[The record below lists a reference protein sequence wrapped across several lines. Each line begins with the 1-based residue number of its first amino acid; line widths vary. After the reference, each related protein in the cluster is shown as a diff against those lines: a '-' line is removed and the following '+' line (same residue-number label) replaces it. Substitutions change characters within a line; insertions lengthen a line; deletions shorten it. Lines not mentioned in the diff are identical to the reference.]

1 MPTRYRNAI
10 AYFLGLGSIAFAILL
25 YFLNPD
31 ISASPI
37 DWLLFTFLLMM
48 TTVFGIPLGFGEVSL
63 VPMVALASMF
73 VTGVVP
79 TALAGIFA
87 DLLYGLIRGLL
98 PGKFK
103 WVPEKGGYSLSATTA
118 ANLTMHVF
126 SLLAAGVVFFGFSG
140 NIPLKSFNDLL
151 IIFGTGATYII
162 VNYLLAGFFLLMRSK
177 AYFGSFLKSLPR
189 MLFYEASP
197 IAFAP
202 LLALILIQLGKLPFI
217 MVALSLIFISNLL
230 RNQAEDHQNL
240 ERRIQELSG
249 LQAVSQSLTA
259 SLDIQHISEIIYR
272 EVSKMMQASNFYIAL
287 WNPETD
293 EVSFPIVYENN
304 QKILGQSRTSK
315 RGLTEYIIK
324 TKKPLLI
331 EENVKEAVESLG
343 FEHYG
348 KEAQSW
354 LGVPIIAGA
363 QAIGMI
369 AVQSYRKPDQLKKS
383 FDHNHLKILSAIA
396 SQASVAFQNAWLYTQ
411 TDKAL
416 AQRVQELNS
425 ILNTTHDGIM
435 LLDIELRVVEINQ
448 ALCNMLDIAPGILL
462 QKTIRASSEEST
474 LPLSKEPVL
483 IKSLLDQSFN
493 SHKTVV
499 TLRGRV
505 EIQAERTISPVQD
518 ASGSI
523 LGWLFVYRDLT
534 EQLRVENLQEDLT
547 RMLVHDLR
555 SPIVTIQGGLDMI
568 EVMINDNDPEALL
581 ELVEISRTGSTRMLE
596 MINQLM
602 NVTQLESGE
611 LTIQLE
617 SVDLQAIC
625 IEESRRFL
633 PVVEHAG
640 VTITMSFPE
649 NFPQIKGDT
658 DLLRRVI
665 HNITDNAIKFSPEG
679 GRIEIWGRHNPKY
692 PGQVLV
698 GVKDQGPGIRE
709 AELPMLFEKYF
720 TSQKDRSRRKGT
732 GLGLYFC
739 KLAVEAHR
747 GNIWVENNP
756 GKGSN
761 FIVGLPIIQF
771 P

>member
-1 MPTRYRNAI
+1 MRTRFRNTIAI
-10 AYFLGLGSIAFAILL
+10 FLGLASIGYVILL
-25 YFLNPD
+25 YFLNTD

-37 DWLLFTFLLMM
+37 DWLLFTFLLTM
-48 TTVFGIPLGFGEVSL
+48 TTIFGIPLGFGEVSL
-63 VPMVALASMF
+63 VPMVALSSMF
-73 VTGVVP
+73 VIGVIP
-79 TALAGIFA
+79 TALAEIFA

-103 WVPEKGGYSLSATTA
+103 WAPEKGGYSLSATTS

-126 SLLAAGVVFFGFSG
+126 SLLAAGVAYYGLGG
-140 NIPLKSFNDLL
+140 NIPLKSFNDVL
-151 IIFGTGATYII
+151 IIFATGATYIS

-177 AYFGSFLKSLPR
+177 AYIRSLMRSLPK
-189 MLFYEASP
+189 MLFYEGFP

-202 LLALILIQLGKLPFI
+202 LMALILIKLGKLPFV
-217 MVALSLIFISNLL
+217 MVALSLIFIANLL
-230 RNQAEDHQNL
+230 RNQAEDQQNL
-240 ERRIQELSG
+240 ERRIQELSS
-249 LQAVSQSLTA
+249 LQAVGQSLTA
-259 SLDIQHISEIIYR
+259 SLDIQHISESIYQ
-272 EVSKMMQASNFYIAL
+272 EVSKMMPASNFYIAL
-287 WNPETD
+287 WNSETD

-304 QKILGQSRTSK
+304 KKIESTPRTSK
-315 RGLTEYIIK
+315 RGLTEYVIK
-324 TKKPLLI
+324 TKKPLLV
-331 EENVKEAVESLG
+331 EQNVKETVESMG
-343 FEHYG
+343 VEHYG

-354 LGVPIIAGA
+354 LGVPIFAGA
-363 QAIGMI
+363 QPIGMI
-369 AVQSYRKPDQLKKS
+369 AVQSYRKPDQLQQS
-383 FDHNHLKILSAIA
+383 YDQNHLKILSTIA

-416 AQRVQELNS
+416 TQRVQELNS
-425 ILNTTHDGIM
+425 ILNTTNEGIM
-435 LLDIELRVVEINQ
+435 LLDPELRVVEINQ
-448 ALCNMLDIAPGILL
+448 ALCNMLDIAPGSLL
-462 QKTIRASSEEST
+462 NKTIKAGAKDAT
-474 LPLSKEPVL
+474 LPVSTEPIL
-483 IKSLLDQSFN
+483 INTLKDQSLN
-493 SHKTVV
+493 THKTVV
-499 TLRGRV
+499 TLSGRV

-518 ASGSI
+518 SSGKI
-523 LGWLFVYRDLT
+523 NGWLFVYRDLT

-568 EVMINDNDPEALL
+568 EVMINDNDKDALL

-617 SVDLQAIC
+617 SVNLQTIT

-640 VTITMSFPE
+640 LTISINFPREFPE
-649 NFPQIKGDT
+649 IKGDT
-658 DLLRRVI
+658 DLLRRVV
-665 HNITDNAIKFSPEG
+665 HNITDNAVKFSPEG
-679 GRIEIWGRHNPKY
+679 GRIEIWGRYDPKY
-692 PGQVLV
+692 PGEVLI

-720 TSQKDRSRRKGT
+720 TSQQDRSRRKGT

-739 KLAVEAHR
+739 KLVVEAHR
-747 GNIWVENNP
+747 GQIWVESRP
-756 GKGSN
+756 GEGSN
-761 FIVGLPIIQF
+761 FMIRLPIIQF